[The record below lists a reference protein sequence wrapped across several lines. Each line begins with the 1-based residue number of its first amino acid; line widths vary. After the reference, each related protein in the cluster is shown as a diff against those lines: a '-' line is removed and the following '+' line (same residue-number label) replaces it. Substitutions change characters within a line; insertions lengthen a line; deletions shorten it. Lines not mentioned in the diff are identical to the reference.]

1 MKKIVVIGLAVIL
14 VLGLCAAPVL
24 AKGPTGKSGN
34 SNTGHVYLF
43 EKDPTDWS
51 IVDGGPWG
59 KYNYKLSGSGAA
71 TVISGVFNGH
81 GLVVDEDY
89 SLIYYPEV
97 APNPWPVGGYQVVVL
112 GSGTANVDGNVHI
125 AGAGTI
131 GGPDTQPLVGDYVGE
146 TGDKIW
152 LVLSSD
158 LSATGVMTGWTPTE
172 YLFEEDLINTP

>member
-14 VLGLCAAPVL
+14 VVGLCAAPVL

-59 KYNYKLSGSGAA
+59 KFNYQLSGEGDG
-71 TVISGVFNGH
+71 TEVSGVFNGH

-89 SLIYYPEV
+89 SLIYYPET
-97 APNPWPVGGYQVVVL
+97 ASTWPWGVVVI
-112 GSGTANVDGNVHI
+112 GSATANEDGDVHI
-125 AGAGTI
+125 MGNATI
-131 GGPDTQPLVGDYVGE
+131 GIPDEHSNPADVDYYPDDL
-146 TGDKIW
+146 GDKIW
-152 LVLSSD
+152 LVLSGD
-158 LSATGVMTGWTPTE
+158 IIGGELSGWTPSA